1 MMNPVQTGDQFAAKL
16 EALAHALDGTP
27 PKLVTIELP
36 ADLAAEAP
44 SLLRA
49 AANALK
55 TIPVPSQ
62 S

>member
-1 MMNPVQTGDQFAAKL
+1 MMNPIQTGDQFAAKL
-16 EALAHALDGTP
+16 EGLAHALDSA
-27 PKLVTIELP
+27 PKTVTIELP

-44 SLLRA
+44 AILRA

-55 TIPVPSQ
+55 TTPVPQ